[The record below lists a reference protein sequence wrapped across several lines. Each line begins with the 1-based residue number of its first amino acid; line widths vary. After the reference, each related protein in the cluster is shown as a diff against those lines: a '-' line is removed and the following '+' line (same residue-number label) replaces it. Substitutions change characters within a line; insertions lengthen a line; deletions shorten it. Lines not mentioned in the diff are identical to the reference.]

1 VSSVGSSSEV
11 NLPVTISNQPAES
24 EGDFAN
30 SLNEISY
37 DLKIEGAP
45 DLPLQDG
52 GYADTIDFNL
62 SNNCM

>member
-1 VSSVGSSSEV
+1 
-11 NLPVTISNQPAES
+11 LPVTISNQLAKS
-24 EGDFAN
+24 EGDFAD